1 MGYLDSLNI
10 TGSALTAERFR
21 TDVILQN
28 MANQNTTRTED
39 GGPYRRKQVVLRENS
54 MSFET
59 QLDKAVKK
67 TDGAGGGERKSLC
80 TCIRSGTSG
89 CGCGRLCYD
98 AQCEQR
104 GGNGGFDGGDKS
116 L

>member
-39 GGPYRRKQVVLRENS
+39 DGPYRRKQVVLRENS

-59 QLDKAVKK
+59 QLDKAVKRQMEAEY
-67 TDGAGGGERKSLC
+67 TRSRWWRAGIPLYRY
-80 TCIRSGTSG
+80 TIRNIRMRMRTVM
-89 CGCGRLCYD
+89 L
-98 AQCEQR
+98 
-104 GGNGGFDGGDKS
+104 
-116 L
+116 

>member
-1 MGYLDSLNI
+1 
-10 TGSALTAERFR
+10 
-21 TDVILQN
+21 

-67 TDGAGGGERKSLC
+67 TDGGGVYAEQVVE
-80 TCIRSGTSG
+80 SGNPFVPVYDPEHPDADA
-89 CGCGRLCYD
+89 GRLCYD